1 MIILINITKRSI
13 AFETT
18 LKYNRKLYLGSN
30 VNGKC
35 IMGKFVQKWIYAVEL
50 CFDWLTGLI
59 RKEMNK
65 TDVIVLISC
74 V

>member
-18 LKYNRKLYLGSN
+18 PKYNRKLYLGSD

-35 IMGKFVQKWIYAVEL
+35 IMGKFVQK
-50 CFDWLTGLI
+50 
-59 RKEMNK
+59 
-65 TDVIVLISC
+65 
-74 V
+74 